1 MKYHLIKLDS
11 LMEME
16 FSSVEGCLS
25 QINERDLHAI
35 LPKGMTSTLLLEKVS
50 AGEYLLATDFPKTPL
65 LIRPSK
71 NLGVSK
77 WEVNPS
83 AESDFQA
90 SALTALTQRLNMMGQ
105 GVGSASADSV
115 GSNRGNLHPVKEPD
129 YTPEPVIPDSSTR
142 ESQAPLAY
150 EYNIE
155 IAFSAKNPNLPVG
168 LSTELFDTKHKIAKG
183 NWTASPTTYGT
194 KYTLK
199 TDSNEPH
206 HLNFRA
212 AKNTMGLSLK
222 NVTMVPLGSGK
233 VNDAFIPIMPT
244 VQFGERLGFAT
255 TGYLYHF
262 KGNTLVQKY
271 QWNGDETFSPM
282 PDNIADYT
290 FHHARMSLLVY
301 WKIAGKVVKDQY
313 LVYRAESLSAEEV
326 NQVSP
331 EWLEQHSVHLDI
343 DALLKVTQTPQLE
356 RDNYEKESIKAD
368 ITTHTVREDP
378 NTQQRET
385 WADIAKQY
393 GLSAKELLN
402 QNPSYNDNPLALK
415 VGDILTM
422 KQSVA
427 EASVVFER
435 FECPPEAPSTYNNPH
450 NSHYVSDET
459 SITVTNSAPIL
470 ALEKRKVK
478 KGLPLVN
485 VKPERILR
493 IGVFFDGTGQN
504 NRNDAYKEEHGDK
517 SRTNIA
523 RLFEA
528 YPEKTGESAKIYVSG
543 VGTLDGA
550 WQTPQMIDEGK
561 DESRL
566 SGATGLY
573 DDNGAFQKWQTLLK
587 ELEQINTALQL
598 NGQYENITHIA
609 FDVFGFSRG
618 AALARHFV
626 NALKMG
632 LPDYTQHR
640 SGKDTNR
647 ITPNLLGTTEGDKY
661 NPNTGHQADTQRS
674 ASVRFLGLFD
684 TVGSFY
690 LPGNKDNGVFNLHVN
705 SADVGHALQIC
716 AHHEYRVNFPLTSL
730 KTRGQLAPNFYEEV
744 FPGAHTDVGGGYPF
758 VEQYNKTDLPKRY
771 GIPIK
776 STYNRELIKTLSYRD
791 QKEEYA
797 YKGRLVDFDKWFYQE
812 QLRHQTEW
820 STECKAT
827 YKQHGKVEQEDATLY
842 FYRLQ
847 PIDASLA
854 GLSLE
859 RMKQQ
864 AATYGIEWDED
875 DYKTAFKGHDYH
887 DSLAQSALWPLL
899 VNKNIG
905 SITPNVWQ
913 SSLPNNC
920 IHRSH
925 DGVIN
930 PGCCDLVDNQVNGI
944 ANAEEL
950 KRYQPNAPLKIPN
963 REIYDNE

>member
-1 MKYHLIKLDS
+1 MKYRLIKLDS

-16 FSSVEGCLS
+16 FASVEGSLS
-25 QINERDLHAI
+25 QIDERDLHSI
-35 LPKGMTSTLLLEKVS
+35 LPKGMTSTVLLEKVS
-50 AGEYLLATDFPKTPL
+50 AGEYLLATDFPTTPL
-65 LIRPSK
+65 LILPKK

-77 WEVNPS
+77 WEINAS
-83 AESDFQA
+83 AESDFQP
-90 SALTALTQRLNMMGQ
+90 SALAILTQLLNMMGQ
-105 GVGSASADSV
+105 GGSSASADSV
-115 GSNRGNLHPVKEPD
+115 GSNRGNLHPAKEPD
-129 YTPEPVIPDSSTR
+129 YTPEPVLADSST
-142 ESQAPLAY
+142 QAQHSAIAH

-155 IAFSAKNPNLPVG
+155 IAFSAKNPNHPVG
-168 LSTELFDTKHKIAKG
+168 LSTELFDKQNKMAIA
-183 NWTASPTTYGT
+183 NWTATPTAHGT

-199 TDSNEPH
+199 TDSNAPH
-206 HLNFRA
+206 NLNFRA
-212 AKNTMGLSLK
+212 TKNTMGLSLK
-222 NVTMVPLGSGK
+222 DVAMVPLGSGK
-233 VNDAFIPIMPT
+233 VNEAFLPIMPA
-244 VQFGERLGFAT
+244 VQFGERLGQPT

-262 KGNTLVQKY
+262 KGSELVQKY
-271 QWNGDETFSPM
+271 QWQDDGTFSPM
-282 PDNIADYT
+282 PDNVADYH
-290 FHHARMSLLVY
+290 FRHASSALLVY

-326 NQVSP
+326 KQANP
-331 EWLEQHSVHLDI
+331 EWLEKHGVHLDI
-343 DALLKVTQTPQLE
+343 DALLKVTKTPQLD
-356 RDNYEKESIKAD
+356 RDNNEKDSIKAD
-368 ITTHTVREDP
+368 VATHTVIENP
-378 NTQQRET
+378 TTQERET

-393 GLSAKELLN
+393 GLTAKALLDQN
-402 QNPSYNDNPLALK
+402 ASYKDNPSTLKTGDTLTIQLNEAENP
-415 VGDILTM
+415 V
-422 KQSVA
+422 
-427 EASVVFER
+427 EFER
-435 FECPPEAPSTYNNPH
+435 FECPPEAPSTYNNPE
-450 NSHYVSDET
+450 NSHYACEDT
-459 SITVTNSAPIL
+459 SITITNNAPIL
-470 ALEKRKVK
+470 PLEKRKVK

-493 IGVFFDGTGQN
+493 IGVFFDGTAQN

-528 YPEKTGESAKIYVSG
+528 YSQELGKSAAIYVSG
-543 VGTLDGA
+543 VGTVDGA
-550 WQTPQMIDEGK
+550 WQRPQMIDAGK

-587 ELEQINTALQL
+587 SLRDIIIEQLQE
-598 NGQYENITHIA
+598 GFYDEVTHIA

-632 LPDYTQHR
+632 LPNYTKHR
-640 SGKDTNR
+640 SGKDTSQ
-647 ITPNLLGTTEGDKY
+647 ITPNLLGTTEEEKY
-661 NPNTGHQADTQRS
+661 NPNTGYQADTQRS

-716 AHHEYRVNFPLTSL
+716 AHHEYRSNFPLTSL
-730 KTRGQLAPNFYEEV
+730 KTREQLAPNFYEEV

-771 GIPIK
+771 GIPIN
-776 STYNRELIKTLSYRD
+776 STYNRELIKTLSYQD

-854 GLSLE
+854 GLAQE

-864 AATYGIEWDED
+864 AERFGVEWFEHE
-875 DYKTAFKGHDYH
+875 YRLPHDYE
-887 DSLAQSALWPLL
+887 DNSAQKSLW
-899 VNKNIG
+899 NKLAARPIG
-905 SITPNVWQ
+905 KIAPQDWLTN
-913 SSLPNNC
+913 LPDNC

-925 DGVIN
+925 DSVIN
-930 PGCCDLVDNQVNGI
+930 PGCSDPIDSQVNGI
-944 ANAEEL
+944 ANVKAF
-950 KRYQPNAPLKIPN
+950 KRYQPNAPLSTPT
-963 REIYDNE
+963 RETYDNE

>member
-1 MKYHLIKLDS
+1 MTYRLIKLES

-16 FSSVEGCLS
+16 FFSVEGNLS
-25 QINERDLHAI
+25 QINERDLHSI
-35 LPKGMTSTLLLEKVS
+35 LPKGMTSTVLLEKVS
-50 AGEYLLATDFPKTPL
+50 AGEYLLATDFPTTPL

-71 NLGVSK
+71 NLGASK
-77 WEVNPS
+77 WQINPD

-90 SALTALTQRLNMMGQ
+90 SVLTALTQRLNMMGQ

-155 IAFSAKNPNLPVG
+155 ITFSAKNPNLPVG

-290 FHHARMSLLVY
+290 FRHARMSLLVY

-331 EWLEQHSVHLDI
+331 EWLEQHGVHLDI

-368 ITTHTVREDP
+368 ITTHTVIEDP
-378 NTQQRET
+378 NTQQWET

-402 QNPSYNDNPLALK
+402 QNPSYNDNPQALK
-415 VGDILTM
+415 VGDVLTIT
-422 KQSVA
+422 QNEA
-427 EASVVFER
+427 EAPVVFER
-435 FECPPEAPSTYNNPH
+435 FEGPPEAPSTYNSAQ
-450 NSHYVSDET
+450 NSHYVSDKKRFT
-459 SITVTNSAPIL
+459 FAYGAPL
-470 ALEKRKVK
+470 LPLEQRKVK

-485 VKPERILR
+485 LKPERILR
-493 IGVFFDGTGQN
+493 IGVFFDRTAQN

-528 YPEKTGESAKIYVSG
+528 YPQELGKSAAIYVSG
-543 VGTLDGA
+543 VGTVDGA

-573 DDNGAFQKWQTLLK
+573 DDNGAF
-587 ELEQINTALQL
+587 
-598 NGQYENITHIA
+598 
-609 FDVFGFSRG
+609 
-618 AALARHFV
+618 
-626 NALKMG
+626 
-632 LPDYTQHR
+632 
-640 SGKDTNR
+640 
-647 ITPNLLGTTEGDKY
+647 
-661 NPNTGHQADTQRS
+661 
-674 ASVRFLGLFD
+674 
-684 TVGSFY
+684 
-690 LPGNKDNGVFNLHVN
+690 
-705 SADVGHALQIC
+705 
-716 AHHEYRVNFPLTSL
+716 
-730 KTRGQLAPNFYEEV
+730 
-744 FPGAHTDVGGGYPF
+744 
-758 VEQYNKTDLPKRY
+758 
-771 GIPIK
+771 
-776 STYNRELIKTLSYRD
+776 
-791 QKEEYA
+791 
-797 YKGRLVDFDKWFYQE
+797 
-812 QLRHQTEW
+812 
-820 STECKAT
+820 
-827 YKQHGKVEQEDATLY
+827 
-842 FYRLQ
+842 
-847 PIDASLA
+847 
-854 GLSLE
+854 
-859 RMKQQ
+859 
-864 AATYGIEWDED
+864 
-875 DYKTAFKGHDYH
+875 
-887 DSLAQSALWPLL
+887 
-899 VNKNIG
+899 
-905 SITPNVWQ
+905 
-913 SSLPNNC
+913 
-920 IHRSH
+920 
-925 DGVIN
+925 
-930 PGCCDLVDNQVNGI
+930 
-944 ANAEEL
+944 
-950 KRYQPNAPLKIPN
+950 
-963 REIYDNE
+963 

>member
-1 MKYHLIKLDS
+1 MTYRLIKLDS
-11 LMEME
+11 LMEMD
-16 FSSVEGCLS
+16 FASVEGSLS
-25 QINERDLHAI
+25 QIDERDLHSI
-35 LPKGMTSTLLLEKVS
+35 LPKGMTSTVLLEKVS
-50 AGEYLLATDFPKTPL
+50 AGEYLLATDFPTTPL
-65 LIRPSK
+65 LVLPRE
-71 NLGVSK
+71 NLSVSK
-77 WEVNPS
+77 WEINSS
-83 AESDFQA
+83 AESDFHP

-105 GVGSASADSV
+105 GGGSASADFM
-115 GSNRGNLHPVKEPD
+115 GSNRGNLHPAKEPD
-129 YTPEPVIPDSSTR
+129 YTPEPVLAESSA
-142 ESQAPLAY
+142 QAQPSSIAH

-155 IAFSAKNPNLPVG
+155 IAFSAKNPNHPVG
-168 LSTELFDTKHKIAKG
+168 LSTELFDKQNKMAIA
-183 NWTASPTTYGT
+183 NWTATPTAHGT

-199 TDSNEPH
+199 TDSNAPH
-206 HLNFRA
+206 NLNFRA
-212 AKNTMGLSLK
+212 TKNTMGLSLK
-222 NVTMVPLGSGK
+222 DVAMVPLGSGK
-233 VNDAFIPIMPT
+233 VNEAFLPIMPA
-244 VQFGERLGFAT
+244 VQFGESLGQPT

-262 KGNTLVQKY
+262 KGSELVQKY
-271 QWNGDETFSPM
+271 QWQDDGTFSPM
-282 PDNIADYT
+282 PDNVADYH
-290 FHHARMSLLVY
+290 FRHASSALLVY

-326 NQVSP
+326 KQANP
-331 EWLEQHSVHLDI
+331 EWLEKQGVHLDI
-343 DALLKVTQTPQLE
+343 DALLKVTKTPRLD
-356 RDNYEKESIKAD
+356 RDNNEKEIIKAD
-368 ITTHTVREDP
+368 ITTHTVIEDP

-427 EASVVFER
+427 EAPVVFER
-435 FECPPEAPSTYNNPH
+435 FECPPEAPSTYNSAQ
-450 NSHYVSDET
+450 NSHYVSDKKRFT
-459 SITVTNSAPIL
+459 FAYGAPL
-470 ALEKRKVK
+470 LPLEQRKVK

-493 IGVFFDGTGQN
+493 IGVFFDGTAQN

-528 YPEKTGESAKIYVSG
+528 YPQELGKSAAIYVSG
-543 VGTLDGA
+543 VGTVDGA

-561 DESRL
+561 DESRW

-573 DDNGAFQKWQTLLK
+573 DDNGAFQKWQTLLVQLRRIIAD
-587 ELEQINTALQL
+587 LEDKGN
-598 NGQYENITHIA
+598 YSSITHIA

-626 NALKMG
+626 NALKVG
-632 LPDYTQHR
+632 LPDYTKDR
-640 SGKDTNR
+640 LGKDATR
-647 ITPNLLGTTEGDKY
+647 IAPNLLGTTEGDKY
-661 NPNTGHQADTQRS
+661 NPNTGHQADIQRN

-730 KTRGQLAPNFYEEV
+730 KTRGQLAPNFYEEI

-758 VEQYNKTDLPKRY
+758 VKQYYKDDLHPHF
-771 GIPIK
+771 GHPIN
-776 STYNRELIKTLSYRD
+776 STYNRELVKVEPLNYDHYQNHYRGAIAD
-791 QKEEYA
+791 YPELEQRRLQKEWEP
-797 YKGRLVDFDKWFYQE
+797 
-812 QLRHQTEW
+812 
-820 STECKAT
+820 ECKAQ
-827 YKQHGKVEQEDATLY
+827 YGQKGWVALEDNTFY

-854 GLSLE
+854 GLAQE

-864 AATYGIEWDED
+864 AERFGVEWFEQE
-875 DYKTAFKGHDYH
+875 YRLPHDYE
-887 DSLAQSALWPLL
+887 DNSAQKLLWNKLATLP
-899 VNKNIG
+899 IG
-905 SITPNVWQ
+905 KIAPQNWLTDVSD
-913 SSLPNNC
+913 NC

-925 DGVIN
+925 DSVIN
-930 PGCCDLVDNQVNGI
+930 PGCSDPIDSQVNGI
-944 ANAEEL
+944 ANVKAF
-950 KRYQPNAPLKIPN
+950 KRYQPNAPLSTPT

>member
-1 MKYHLIKLDS
+1 
-11 LMEME
+11 MEME
-16 FSSVEGCLS
+16 FSSVEGRLE
-25 QINERDLHAI
+25 QINERDLHSI
-35 LPKGMTSTLLLEKVS
+35 LPKGMNAAALLEQVS
-50 AGEYLLATDFPKTPL
+50 AGEYVLSTDFPTTPL

-71 NLGVSK
+71 NLGASR
-77 WEVNPS
+77 WEINPD
-83 AESDFQA
+83 AEAGFQP

-105 GVGSASADSV
+105 GSSSAAFDNH
-115 GSNRGNLHPVKEPD
+115 NRGNLHPAKEPD
-129 YTPEPVIPDSSTR
+129 YTPEPVVPDRSSR
-142 ESQAPLAY
+142 PHPAPLAY

-155 IAFSAKNPNLPVG
+155 IAFSAKKPSLPVN
-168 LSTELFDTKHKIAKG
+168 LSTELFDTKNKIAKG
-183 NWTASPTTYGT
+183 NWTASPPPHGT

-199 TDSNEPH
+199 TDSNAPH
-206 HLNFRA
+206 NLNFRA
-212 AKNTMGLSLK
+212 TRNTMGLSLK

-271 QWNGDETFSPM
+271 QWQGDETFSPM
-282 PDNIADYT
+282 PDNMADYT
-290 FHHARMSLLVY
+290 FHHASMSLLVY
-301 WKIAGKVVKDQY
+301 WKVAGKVVKDQY
-313 LVYRAESLSAEEV
+313 LVYRAESLSNTEL

-331 EWLEQHSVHLDI
+331 EWLEQHGVHLDI
-343 DALLKVTQTPQLE
+343 DALLKVTQTPLLE
-356 RDNYEKESIKAD
+356 RDNYEKANIKAD
-368 ITTHTVREDP
+368 TTTHTVIEDP

-402 QNPSYNDNPLALK
+402 QNHSYHDNPLALK
-415 VGDILTM
+415 IGDTLTIQLSETE
-422 KQSVA
+422 KP
-427 EASVVFER
+427 VVFDR
-435 FECPPEAPSTYNNPH
+435 FECPPEAPSKYNNPH
-450 NSHYVSDET
+450 NSHYVSDES

-470 ALEKRKVK
+470 TLEKRKVK

-504 NRNDAYKEEHGDK
+504 NRNDTYKEDNGDK
-517 SRTNIA
+517 SRSNIA

-550 WQTPQMIDEGK
+550 WQTPEVIDRGE
-561 DESRL
+561 DESKP
-566 SGATGLY
+566 SSAMGVY

-587 ELEQINTALQL
+587 ELERINTALQL
-598 NGQYENITHIA
+598 NGQYEYITHIT

-632 LPDYTQHR
+632 LPDYTKTR
-640 SGKDTNR
+640 NSKDLSSVM
-647 ITPNLLGTTEGDKY
+647 PNLLSTTQGGTYNSLSGYQVDK
-661 NPNTGHQADTQRS
+661 QRS

-690 LPGNKDNGVFNLHVN
+690 LPGDNRNGPFQLHLN
-705 SADVGHALQIC
+705 SKDVGRAFQIC
-716 AHHEYRVNFPLTSL
+716 AHHEYRINFPLSSL
-730 KTRGQLAPNFYEEV
+730 KTKGKLPPNFYEEV

-758 VEQYNKTDLPKRY
+758 IKQYKKTDLPEHY
-771 GIPIK
+771 GIPTNN
-776 STYNRELIKTLSYRD
+776 TYNRELIKTLSYQD

-797 YKGRLVDFDKWFYQE
+797 YKGRLVDFDKLFYQE
-812 QLRHQTEW
+812 QQRHQTEW
-820 STECKAT
+820 EAECKAT
-827 YKQHGKVEQEDATLY
+827 YEQHGKVEQEDAVLY

-854 GLSLE
+854 GLAQE

-864 AATYGIEWDED
+864 AQRFGVEWNDDAYVKAFDE
-875 DYKTAFKGHDYH
+875 HDYH
-887 DSLAQSALWPLL
+887 DSFAQNDVWPMLANQKL
-899 VNKNIG
+899 G
-905 SITPNVWQ
+905 SITPEHWQ
-913 SSLPNNC
+913 RLLP
-920 IHRSH
+920 IDAVHRSH
-925 DGVIN
+925 DKVIN
-930 PGCCDLVDNQVNGI
+930 PGCATTQDELVDAI
-944 ANAEEL
+944 ANLKAS
-950 KRYQPNAPLKIPN
+950 KRYQPDEPIKTPN
-963 REIYDNE
+963 REVYDNE